1 MFELSSKTFV
11 NKKFRLTE
19 LFRTISAD
27 KTVKA
32 DAKNVL
38 SVTLSNVL
46 SNETLNLSLHGTVK
60 EIYIF
65 DLVLSDK
72 IVPSLFI
79 SALDKAINLHT
90 VFIIHNEGKQMLYG
104 AFKEITDK
112 GVKVG
117 KYYSTE
123 WKSENDK
130 IDLPLNVSC
139 IDDIYTTIIDV
150 LIPIEPRQN
159 ESTAEF
165 VARYE
170 EINKLKKEID
180 KLQRLVDSEKQPKK
194 RFELNDELKMLKK
207 ELERLDN

>member
-1 MFELSSKTFV
+1 MFDIINNT
-11 NKKFRLTE
+11 
-19 LFRTISAD
+19 
-27 KTVKA
+27 
-32 DAKNVL
+32 
-38 SVTLSNVL
+38 
-46 SNETLNLSLHGTVK
+46 TVK

-90 VFIIHNEGKQMLYG
+90 VFIIHNEGKQMLYV
-104 AFKEITDK
+104 AFKEKTDK

-117 KYYSTE
+117 KYYSTDQ
-123 WKSENDK
+123 KSENDK

-194 RFELNDELKMLKK
+194 RFVLNDELKRKQRELKALTDK
-207 ELERLDN
+207 GVE